1 MVLRVPARPST
12 VAALL
17 VVTGAGALAAG
28 ALVLVDRYILAGV
41 CTAVAGGA
49 SVLAG
54 MQARATGMPRMVF
67 ADHAVERVME
77 AVVFGAIAWDVA
89 PTSSWTAGAA
99 LTALVASYLAS
110 YLPAKATG
118 LGFKVQERL
127 PFRSVRLTL
136 VAAGLL
142 FPDLLGAALAAAALV
157 SLEPVVRHGLAV
169 GRQRE
174 AG

>member
-1 MVLRVPARPST
+1 M

-17 VVTGAGALAAG
+17 VVTGLGALAAG
-28 ALVLVDRYILAGV
+28 ALVLADRFTLAGV

-54 MQARATGMPRMVF
+54 MRARDSGMPRMVF

-77 AVVFGAIAWDVA
+77 ALVFGAIAWDVA
-89 PTSSWTAGAA
+89 PTSAWTAGAA
-99 LTALVASYLAS
+99 LAALVASYLAS

-118 LGFKVQERL
+118 LGFRVHERL
-127 PFRSVRLTL
+127 PFRSVRLAL
-136 VAAGLL
+136 VAVGLL
-142 FPDLLGAALAAAALV
+142 LPDLLGAALVAAGLV
-157 SLEPVVRHGLAV
+157 SLEPVIRHGLTVA
-169 GRQRE
+169 RQRE

>member
-1 MVLRVPARPST
+1 MVLRASARPST

-17 VVTGAGALAAG
+17 VVTGVGALAAG
-28 ALVLVDRYILAGV
+28 ALVLFDRYVLAGV

-54 MQARATGMPRMVF
+54 MQARETGMPRLVF

-89 PTSSWTAGAA
+89 PTSAWTAGAA

-136 VAAGLL
+136 VALGLL
-142 FPDLLGAALAAAALV
+142 FPDLLGVALVAAALV